1 MVVWEFIYIF
11 VIGIDNDCE
20 LIKIKPKTTTTM
32 NSDYHSRHE
41 GEDYGEQICSKVVKA
56 GKRTYFIDV
65 KATRGDDYY
74 LTITESRKRIDKDG
88 YATFSRNQIYLYK
101 EDFKKF
107 AEGLDQMVE
116 FVKCHKPEYF
126 AADESL
132 ATTSIDEEFD
142 NL

>member
-1 MVVWEFIYIF
+1 MTPDFTPHHDTE
-11 VIGIDNDCE
+11 D
-20 LIKIKPKTTTTM
+20 
-32 NSDYHSRHE
+32 R
-41 GEDYGEQICSKVVKA
+41 GEHICSKVIRA

-126 AADESL
+126 ATDESL

>member
-65 KATRGDDYY
+65 KATRADDYY
-74 LTITESRKRIDKDG
+74 LTITESRKKINPDG
-88 YATFSRNQIYLYK
+88 SASFSRHQIYLYK
-101 EDFKKF
+101 EDFAKVMDGIS
-107 AEGLDQMVE
+107 EMVN
-116 FVKCHKPEYF
+116 FVKEHKPEYF
-126 AADESL
+126 
-132 ATTSIDEEFD
+132 D
-142 NL
+142 NENNKE